1 MSRTW
6 KGSLWS
12 YWKQP
17 KGWKQAKIAGARSG
31 AIPPDGL
38 SSNRDDRHKWIPYKV
53 ATGLFDRGE
62 DPNFIVSHL
71 MRKFGLGL
79 KEAEEC
85 LFDGV
90 RDVERKRASIP
101 EGLLIVFKEKELK

>member
-6 KGSLWS
+6 KGSLWC
-12 YWKQP
+12 YWKHP
-17 KGWKQAKIAGARSG
+17 KGWKQAKIAEARSG
-31 AIPPDGL
+31 AIPPDGIT
-38 SSNRDDRHKWIPYKV
+38 SNKDDRHKLIPFKV

-71 MRKFGLGL
+71 MKKFGFGL
-79 KEAEEC
+79 KEAERC

-90 RDVERKRASIP
+90 MCVERKREKIP

>member
-6 KGSLWS
+6 KGSLWCK
-12 YWKQP
+12 WTMP
-17 KGWKQAKIAGARSG
+17 KGWKQAKVAEARSG
-31 AIPPDGL
+31 AIPPDHIL
-38 SSNRDDRHKWIPYKV
+38 DKDDRHKLIPFKV
-53 ATGLFDRGE
+53 AAGLFDRGE

-71 MRKFGLGL
+71 MKKFGLGL

-90 RDVERKRASIP
+90 RHVEMKRATIP